1 MKQKI
6 ENLYRFDNLSSYNFR
21 QRFLIR
27 LADLTFYTL
36 IKIIG
41 RTISF
46 ENSGWENFERIATD
60 KKVPIYAFWHERIFL
75 STYFFRNRNIIVI
88 TSQSFD
94 GEYIARFIQR
104 LGYGAVR
111 GSSTRGGVGALAQM
125 IRLMKQ
131 NLSMGFTLDGPKGP
145 RHVAKTGAIMLA
157 KKTGNPVMPFVIEA
171 EEYWT
176 LQSWDKL
183 QIPKPFS
190 RAKIFIGELVY
201 VAPDADPEEIENE
214 RRELQKNLDELVE
227 NGKQWRTSL

>member
-6 ENLYRFDNLSSYNFR
+6 ENLYRFDSLSSYNFR
-21 QRFLIR
+21 KRFLIR

-46 ENSGWENFERIATD
+46 EISGWENFERIATD

-201 VAPDADPEEIENE
+201 VAPDADPEEIENK

>member
-1 MKQKI
+1 MTQKI
-6 ENLYRFDNLSSYNFR
+6 ENLYRFDSLSSYNFR

-27 LADLTFYTL
+27 LADLTFYIL

-46 ENSGWENFERIATD
+46 ETEGWENLEKIESD
-60 KKVPIYAFWHERIFL
+60 QKIPIYAFWHGRIFL

-111 GSSTRGGVGALAQM
+111 GSSTRGGVGALARM

-131 NLSMGFTLDGPKGP
+131 NLPMGFTLDGPKGP
-145 RHVAKTGAIMLA
+145 PHIVKTGALLLA
-157 KKTGNPVMPFVIEA
+157 KKTGNPVMPFIVEA
-171 EEYWT
+171 EKFWT
-176 LQSWDKL
+176 LGSWDKL

-190 RAKIFIGELVY
+190 RAKVFIGELVY
-201 VAPDADPEEIENE
+201 VPENADATEIENK

-227 NGKQWRTSL
+227 NGKQWQESL

>member
-6 ENLYRFDNLSSYNFR
+6 ENLYRFDSLSSYNFR

-201 VAPDADPEEIENE
+201 VAPDADPEEIENK